1 MAYKLFNSKGDLIG
15 AITHI
20 NMQSGEPTTI
30 TLGTGHELLFNP
42 DDIYLDSNRDA
53 HIRKSGSFHRIANDS
68 YDSHCYAN
76 QAKEILNATYGK
88 RATYTIKKVIF
99 NPPTTVVYWSDC
111 TKTVVKCNVNDIFDP
126 EKGLAMAI
134 AKRCAG
140 NTSAYYA
147 EIRHW
152 VAECGK
158 DYPGKPYTES
168 SSIENNCHGK
178 PYMESSSNE
187 KDALK
192 KYIAQAKKSY
202 ETALEAATKGN
213 PVNFLSE
220 MGRVSAALSML
231 ELEINK

>member
-15 AITHI
+15 AIAHI

-30 TLGTGHELLFNP
+30 TLGTGHTLQFNP
-42 DDIYLDSNRDA
+42 DDIYWDSNRDA
-53 HIRKSGSFHRIANDS
+53 RIRKSGSFHRIRNDS
-68 YDSHCYAN
+68 YDSYCYAI

-88 RATYTIKKVIF
+88 RDAYTIKKVIF
-99 NPPTTVVYWSDC
+99 NPPATVVYWSDR

-134 AKRCAG
+134 AKRCVD

-152 VAECGK
+152 VAKCGK

-168 SSIENNCHGK
+168 SSVENN
-178 PYMESSSNE
+178 
-187 KDALK
+187 ALK
-192 KYIAQAKKSY
+192 KYIAQAKKDY
-202 ETALEAATKGN
+202 EEALEAATKGD
-213 PVNFLSE
+213 PANFLSK

-231 ELEINK
+231 ELEISK

>member
-1 MAYKLFNSKGDLIG
+1 M
-15 AITHI
+15 
-20 NMQSGEPTTI
+20 
-30 TLGTGHELLFNP
+30 
-42 DDIYLDSNRDA
+42 
-53 HIRKSGSFHRIANDS
+53 
-68 YDSHCYAN
+68 
-76 QAKEILNATYGK
+76 NATYGK
-88 RATYTIKKVIF
+88 RAAYTIKKVIF
-99 NPPTTVVYWSDC
+99 NPPATVVYWSDC

>member
-1 MAYKLFNSKGDLIG
+1 MAHKLFNSKGDLIG

-20 NMQSGEPTTI
+20 NMQSSEPTTI

-88 RATYTIKKVIF
+88 RAAYTIKKVIF
-99 NPPTTVVYWSDC
+99 NPPATVVYWSDC

>member
-15 AITHI
+15 AIVHI

-30 TLGTGHELLFNP
+30 TLGTGNVLQFNP

-53 HIRKSGSFHRIANDS
+53 HIRKSGSFHRIADDS

-88 RATYTIKKVIF
+88 RAAYTIKKVIF
-99 NPPTTVVYWSDC
+99 NPPATVVYWSDC

-134 AKRCAG
+134 AKRCVG
-140 NTSAYYA
+140 NSGAYYA

-168 SSIENNCHGK
+168 SSVEN
-178 PYMESSSNE
+178 
-187 KDALK
+187 DALK
-192 KYIAQAKKSY
+192 KYIAQAKKDY
-202 ETALEAATKGN
+202 EEALEAAAKGN
-213 PVNFLSE
+213 PANFLSK

>member
-42 DDIYLDSNRDA
+42 DDIYLDSNRNA

-88 RATYTIKKVIF
+88 RAAYTIKKVIF
-99 NPPTTVVYWSDC
+99 NPPATVVYWSDC

>member
-15 AITHI
+15 AIVHI

-30 TLGTGHELLFNP
+30 TFGTGNVLQFNP

-53 HIRKSGSFHRIANDS
+53 HIRKSGSFHRIADDS

-88 RATYTIKKVIF
+88 RAAYTIKKVIF
-99 NPPTTVVYWSDC
+99 NPPATVVYWSDC

-134 AKRCAG
+134 AKRCVG
-140 NTSAYYA
+140 NTGAYYA

-168 SSIENNCHGK
+168 SSVEN
-178 PYMESSSNE
+178 
-187 KDALK
+187 DALK
-192 KYIAQAKKSY
+192 KYIAQAKKDY
-202 ETALEAATKGN
+202 EEALEAAAKGN
-213 PVNFLSE
+213 PANFLSK

>member
-15 AITHI
+15 AIVHI

-30 TLGTGHELLFNP
+30 TLGTGNVLQFNP

-53 HIRKSGSFHRIANDS
+53 HIRKSGSFHRIADDS

-88 RATYTIKKVIF
+88 RAAYTIKKVIF
-99 NPPTTVVYWSDC
+99 NPPATVVYWSDC
-111 TKTVVKCNVNDIFDP
+111 AKTVVKCNVNDIFDP

-134 AKRCAG
+134 AKRCVG
-140 NTSAYYA
+140 NTGAYYA

-168 SSIENNCHGK
+168 SSVEN
-178 PYMESSSNE
+178 
-187 KDALK
+187 DALK
-192 KYIAQAKKSY
+192 KYIAQAKKDY
-202 ETALEAATKGN
+202 EEALEAAAKGN
-213 PVNFLSE
+213 PANFLSK